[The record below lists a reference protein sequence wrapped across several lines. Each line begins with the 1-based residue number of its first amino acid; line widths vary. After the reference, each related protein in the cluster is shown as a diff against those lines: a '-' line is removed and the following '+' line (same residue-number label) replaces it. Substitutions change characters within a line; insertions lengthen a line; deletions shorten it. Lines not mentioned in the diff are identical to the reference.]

1 MKEKRSVTY
10 TILLLSSV
18 YFVSYLTRNSY
29 NVVIAQLVRETGL
42 GQSTLALSATGSLVA
57 YGAGQLLSGCFGD
70 RLQPKGL
77 LIMGLGVT
85 SVMNLL
91 MAFCRQP
98 ALMLGI
104 WCVNGL
110 AQAFLWPPLVR
121 LMSELFSG
129 ELYEK
134 AVVAVT
140 WGGSVGNIALY
151 LGAPALI
158 SLLGVES
165 VFVTAAL
172 CALIA
177 AGLLVKKC
185 PLISGGVRSTAPRQ
199 GEKKRSPFKMP
210 LVWAILLAIVLQG
223 LLRDGITTWMPV
235 YIDATYHLGSSFAI
249 LLGAALPIL
258 GILSLQAASLLHRR
272 CFHDPMTC
280 TAVLF
285 GLGGLFGALLSF
297 FPQAGAAWS
306 VGLCALLTGSMH
318 GVNLILIGVLPA
330 HFQRFGRVS
339 TFSGLLNAFTYVGSA
354 LSAYGFAAAADAW
367 GWQAVIGAWP
377 VIAVLGAAVCL
388 ACVRPWKRFE

>member
-151 LGAPALI
+151 LAAPALI
-158 SLLGVES
+158 G
-165 VFVTAAL
+165 
-172 CALIA
+172 
-177 AGLLVKKC
+177 
-185 PLISGGVRSTAPRQ
+185 
-199 GEKKRSPFKMP
+199 
-210 LVWAILLAIVLQG
+210 
-223 LLRDGITTWMPV
+223 
-235 YIDATYHLGSSFAI
+235 

-272 CFHDPMTC
+272 CLHNPMSC

-285 GLGGLFGALLSF
+285 GLGGLFGALLAL

-306 VGLCALLTGSMH
+306 VGLCALLTGTMH
-318 GVNLILIGVLPA
+318 GMNLILIGVLPA

-367 GWQAVIGAWP
+367 GWRAVIGAWP

-388 ACVRPWKRFE
+388 ACVRPWRRFE

>member
-134 AVVAVT
+134 VVVAVT

-151 LGAPALI
+151 LAAPALI

-199 GEKKRSPFKMP
+199 GKRSGRP
-210 LVWAILLAIVLQG
+210 LRCPWYGPSCWPSCSRACSGTASPPGCRCTSTPPITWA
-223 LLRDGITTWMPV
+223 
-235 YIDATYHLGSSFAI
+235 
-249 LLGAALPIL
+249 AALPFCW
-258 GILSLQAASLLHRR
+258 GRR
-272 CFHDPMTC
+272 CLFWGSCPSRRRLFC
-280 TAVLF
+280 TED
-285 GLGGLFGALLSF
+285 
-297 FPQAGAAWS
+297 
-306 VGLCALLTGSMH
+306 
-318 GVNLILIGVLPA
+318 
-330 HFQRFGRVS
+330 
-339 TFSGLLNAFTYVGSA
+339 AFM
-354 LSAYGFAAAADAW
+354 
-367 GWQAVIGAWP
+367 IP
-377 VIAVLGAAVCL
+377 
-388 ACVRPWKRFE
+388 